1 MTGAPIVVVESPK
14 PSRRE
19 RVAEIR
25 EVCDAIVLM
34 VIAMGGSPA
43 TAYRVASD
51 LAFGL
56 EDPERQPRWKR

>member
-25 EVCDAIVLM
+25 DACDAIVLM
-34 VIAMGGSPA
+34 TIAMGGSPA
-43 TAYRVASD
+43 TAYRIASE

-56 EDPERQPRWKR
+56 EDPALRPRWKQ